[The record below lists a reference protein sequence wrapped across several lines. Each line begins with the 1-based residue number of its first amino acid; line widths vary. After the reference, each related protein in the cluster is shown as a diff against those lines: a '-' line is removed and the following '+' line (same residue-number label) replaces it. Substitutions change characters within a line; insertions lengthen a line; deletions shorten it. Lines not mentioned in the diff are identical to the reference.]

1 MQTEAAEPN
10 RFMDILL
17 VEDNPGDVRLAHEA
31 FNNENSPVNL
41 YVAGDG
47 KIAMSFLRREG
58 KYSDA
63 PRPNLIL
70 LDLNLPKMDGRETL
84 AQIKQDEDLKVIPTI
99 ILTTSD
105 LETDLRYCYQNHA
118 NCYIKK
124 PTEWDGFKLIAR
136 HVNDL
141 WLGVALL
148 PN

>member
-105 LETDLRYCYQNHA
+105 W
-118 NCYIKK
+118 K
-124 PTEWDGFKLIAR
+124 PIFDIAIR
-136 HVNDL
+136 ITQIATSKSPRNGMASSSSQDM
-141 WLGVALL
+141 
-148 PN
+148 